1 MGLISMKLQCIC
13 MLCCWG
19 LFGVIIKPY
28 RASILRLVSKPGL
41 QGHCIISVIQ
51 LIVKD
56 IQLHISFFGICTC
69 SGSHQ
74 FKKLLSTAN
83 DDVDD
88 DDDDDDSYNE

>member
-1 MGLISMKLQCIC
+1 

-19 LFGVIIKPY
+19 LFGVITKPY
-28 RASILRLVSKPGL
+28 RASILRLVVSKPGL
-41 QGHCIISVIQ
+41 QGHCIRSVIQ
-51 LIVKD
+51 LIIKD
-56 IQLHISFFGICTC
+56 IQLCISFFGICTC

-88 DDDDDDSYNE
+88 DDDDDSYNE